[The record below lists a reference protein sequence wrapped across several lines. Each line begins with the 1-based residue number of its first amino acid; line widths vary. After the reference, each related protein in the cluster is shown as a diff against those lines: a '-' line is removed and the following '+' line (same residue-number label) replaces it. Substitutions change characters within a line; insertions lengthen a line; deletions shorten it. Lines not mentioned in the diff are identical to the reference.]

1 MTMAF
6 HEELKKYRVEILKLS
21 QEEAIRRLHISQ
33 TALSFYETGKRQMT
47 IDTLKDFKR
56 AYSIPDDHL
65 MRMVFGDQTGK
76 EYPPLILREQAR
88 EADLQRVIEMLQKNT
103 KMLNAL
109 VNLSYASEKTQKAF
123 TDLLPHLLKFNEKQ

>member
-6 HEELKKYRVEILKLS
+6 HEELKKYRVEVLKLS

-47 IDTLKDFKR
+47 VDTLKDFKR
-56 AYSIPDDHL
+56 AYSIPDEHL

-76 EYPPLILREQAR
+76 EYPPLILREHAR
-88 EADLQRVIEMLQKNT
+88 DADLQRVIEMLQKNT

-109 VNLSYASEKTQKAF
+109 VNLSYAPEKTQKAF

>member
-1 MTMAF
+1 MAF

-109 VNLSYASEKTQKAF
+109 VNLSYAPEKTQKAF

>member
-1 MTMAF
+1 MAF
-6 HEELKKYRVEILKLS
+6 HEELKKYRVEVLKLS

>member
-1 MTMAF
+1 MAF